1 VLSSRVTFARRT
13 LAATLAAGILAGGGI
28 VAGSAGAEDAPDAT
42 VVPAPAASQP
52 VPIGAVQEDQ
62 ADALRVLRRAPV
74 AADEMPAA
82 ARDAAGP
89 GLFGRNPD
97 LARAI
102 ATPTGTGWVVPG
114 DDTVCVVVPDPV
126 DGYATSCSPTA
137 VVATGGLTVGLADAD
152 SSTAVALVP
161 DGAKVTVVDDE
172 DHRSRVTP
180 DASGGVAGDAQDADH
195 LDLVTAEG
203 RAETR
208 LVDAD
213 ELQRG
218 PTG

>member
-1 VLSSRVTFARRT
+1 
-13 LAATLAAGILAGGGI
+13 
-28 VAGSAGAEDAPDAT
+28 
-42 VVPAPAASQP
+42 
-52 VPIGAVQEDQ
+52 
-62 ADALRVLRRAPV
+62 
-74 AADEMPAA
+74 
-82 ARDAAGP
+82 
-89 GLFGRNPD
+89 
-97 LARAI
+97 
-102 ATPTGTGWVVPG
+102 VPG

-180 DASGGVAGDAQDADH
+180 DASGVVAVDAQDADH
-195 LDLVTAEG
+195 LDVVTDVG

-218 PTG
+218 PAG